1 MEKEILNRLDR
12 IIGLLQAN
20 HSPWLSTAQ
29 ACDHLHISKSSLE
42 HLIRT
47 GRINPYFLLDG
58 KRLFKTKE
66 LDQLIENSGSRKRP
80 GRRRTL
86 NLKQRE
92 EEDVQVE
99 L

>member
-1 MEKEILNRLDR
+1 MDQELLNRLDK

-47 GRINPYFLLDG
+47 GRISPYFLLDG
-58 KRLFKTKE
+58 KRLFKAKE
-66 LDQLIENSGSRKRP
+66 LDQLIENSGGRKRP

-86 NLKQRE
+86 TFKQRE
-92 EEDVQVE
+92 ENHGQVE

>member
-1 MEKEILNRLDR
+1 MDQDILNRLDR

-47 GRINPYFLLDG
+47 DRINPYFLLNG
-58 KRLFKTKE
+58 KRLFKAKE
-66 LDQLIENSGSRKRP
+66 LDQLVERSGGRKHPGRKR
-80 GRRRTL
+80 TL
-86 NLKQRE
+86 VLKE
-92 EEDVQVE
+92 EGKDDQVE